1 MRGFLSRVLA
11 GPQLGSFKADPLSS
25 FVFVSE
31 RLRDLVLYIIFAIQH
46 NIKGLLM
53 WMVHNCLSYP
63 VLRYLLIIH
72 IHVSFIKH
80 DFTNPVFVKFFHVFC
95 NRPVAL
101 SVQVGSSPAL
111 GSRRKNTGVN
121 ESKFTLSEVPAPGR
135 ACDRF
140 EAQTRTDHDP
150 SRPRAGRIM
159 MMIIPQTDTADRSRR
174 PARAPGE
181 V

>member
-1 MRGFLSRVLA
+1 MYIFNAIAPYCRNCGYVTLA
-11 GPQLGSFKADPLSS
+11 SQHVILRPLVAPAGRIS
-25 FVFVSE
+25 
-31 RLRDLVLYIIFAIQH
+31 L
-46 NIKGLLM
+46 
-53 WMVHNCLSYP
+53 
-63 VLRYLLIIH
+63 
-72 IHVSFIKH
+72 
-80 DFTNPVFVKFFHVFC
+80 
-95 NRPVAL
+95 AL

>member
-1 MRGFLSRVLA
+1 MGGGPGRSELKTPLA
-11 GPQLGSFKADPLSS
+11 KNCGYVTLASQHVILRPLVAPAGRIS
-25 FVFVSE
+25 
-31 RLRDLVLYIIFAIQH
+31 L
-46 NIKGLLM
+46 
-53 WMVHNCLSYP
+53 
-63 VLRYLLIIH
+63 
-72 IHVSFIKH
+72 
-80 DFTNPVFVKFFHVFC
+80 
-95 NRPVAL
+95 AL

-159 MMIIPQTDTADRSRR
+159 IMIMPVIIPQTDTADRSRR
-174 PARAPGE
+174 PARAYHHIGPGPPPRGGLDRTLSISTSAPR
-181 V
+181 

>member
-1 MRGFLSRVLA
+1 MLRPLVAPA
-11 GPQLGSFKADPLSS
+11 GRISL
-25 FVFVSE
+25 
-31 RLRDLVLYIIFAIQH
+31 
-46 NIKGLLM
+46 
-53 WMVHNCLSYP
+53 
-63 VLRYLLIIH
+63 
-72 IHVSFIKH
+72 
-80 DFTNPVFVKFFHVFC
+80 
-95 NRPVAL
+95 AL

-159 MMIIPQTDTADRSRR
+159 IMIIPQTDIADRSRR
-174 PARAPGE
+174 PARAYHHIGSGPPPRGGLDRTLSISTSAPR
-181 V
+181 